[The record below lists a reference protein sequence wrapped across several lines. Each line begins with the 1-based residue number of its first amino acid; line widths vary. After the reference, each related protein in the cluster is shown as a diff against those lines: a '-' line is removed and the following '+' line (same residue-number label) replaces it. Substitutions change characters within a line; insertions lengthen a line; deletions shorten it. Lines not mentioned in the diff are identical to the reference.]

1 MGTAIQNA
9 TEIEG
14 LPIAEE
20 SSVLKIMMAYHFFG
34 LLWTNQLIQGIGIM
48 TVSGAVGKWYFN
60 ATSSGGDDDDDDDDE
75 DGEVAVDSGDSLTAP
90 VLRSCCRTVRFHLG
104 SIMFGA
110 FIIAVV
116 QFLRAALA
124 YLDSKT
130 RDMQDKNKLL
140 KILMR
145 VVKCILWCFEKCVK
159 YVSKMAYIQTA
170 VKGTSFCIS
179 AMASVKLIMS
189 ELALIG
195 IINTISTFI
204 MSISKV
210 LIAVTAGF
218 VGLAWIEY
226 GDVEV
231 SSSILPVLV
240 IIIFAYF
247 TATGVLGVYDTS
259 IDTILLCFLL
269 DKQHNDSEDCHAG
282 PGLKKFIS
290 KNKSKKKNKKEKGED
305 DSEDEGEDDDEYDS
319 VSPSGD
325 GAVSI

>member
-20 SSVLKIMMAYHFFG
+20 SSVLKVMMAYHFFG

-60 ATSSGGDDDDDDDDE
+60 ATSPEDDDDDDDDE
-75 DGEVAVDSGDSLTAP
+75 DSEVAVDSGDGLSSP

-130 RDMQDKNKLL
+130 KDIQDKNKLL
-140 KILMR
+140 KILMK

-170 VKGTSFCIS
+170 IKGTSFCAS
-179 AMASVKLIMS
+179 AFASVKLIMS

-195 IINTISTFI
+195 IINTISAFI

-269 DKQHNDSEDCHAG
+269 DKKHNDSEDCHAG